1 MQALAAPWQVPTCA
15 SRRRGGRA
23 GEEGLD
29 DDSSSAS
36 RPLQAIPSRSFHCP
50 QRALEGG
57 SAAERSCADLWRP
70 GSPGPQAAGPAAP
83 LLDLTGVRGGPSSS
97 KVT

>member
-1 MQALAAPWQVPTCA
+1 MQAPAAPWQVPTCA

-36 RPLQAIPSRSFHCP
+36 RPLQAVPSRSFRGP

-57 SAAERSCADLWRP
+57 SAAERRCADLWRP
-70 GSPGPQAAGPAAP
+70 GSPGPQAGGPAEP
-83 LLDLTGVRGGPSSS
+83 LLNLAGVRGGPSSA